1 MINGGRE
8 KRMKHYG
15 AATKNY
21 QKSKNRIGK
30 IFGNIGLA
38 LLVFFA
44 AVPVIWLVF
53 LSLKSNNEILTQ
65 PLALPETL
73 QWVNYVNAFNKIP
86 FFTMVKNTLL
96 VLAAAVPIAI
106 LFSIFAAYA
115 IGRMKFGS
123 GKIQNIVYSYFVC
136 GVIMPTCVLILPIY
150 LLMVK
155 VGLYDT
161 LWWTILTHIGWV
173 APLNMIIMVVGFRG
187 IPDSLEEAAV
197 IDGCNVWKM
206 LFRIIIPVA
215 KPVISTAVILTFL
228 ACWNDFPLARIMLI
242 NPDVRTISLA
252 AAYFKGT
259 FSTNYAMMTSGCVIL
274 ILPQLLIFTIFQRYI
289 IDGVTAGAVKG

>member
-1 MINGGRE
+1 MKQYGVGMDNHQ
-8 KRMKHYG
+8 KRR
-15 AATKNY
+15 
-21 QKSKNRIGK
+21 NRIGK
-30 IFGNIGLA
+30 ILGNIGLA

-44 AVPVIWLVF
+44 AVPVIWLIF
-53 LSLKSNNEILTQ
+53 LSLKSNNEILTE

-73 QWVNYVNAFNKIP
+73 QWVNYLNAFNKIP
-86 FFTMVKNTLL
+86 FFTMVKNTLT
-96 VLAAAVPIAI
+96 VLAVAVPVAI

-123 GKIQNIVYSYFVC
+123 GKIQNAVYSYFVC

-155 VGLYDT
+155 AGLFNS
-161 LWWTILTHIGWV
+161 LWSTILTHIGWV
-173 APLNMIIMVVGFRG
+173 APLNMMIMVVGFRG

-242 NPDVRTISLA
+242 DPDVRTISLA

-274 ILPQLLIFTIFQRYI
+274 IIPQLLIFTIFQRYI

>member
-1 MINGGRE
+1 MRKYDVAIDHHQ
-8 KRMKHYG
+8 KRR
-15 AATKNY
+15 
-21 QKSKNRIGK
+21 NRIGK
-30 IFGNIGLA
+30 ILGNIGLA
-38 LLVFFA
+38 ILVFLA

-53 LSLKSNNEILTQ
+53 LSLKSNNEILTE

-86 FFTMVKNTLL
+86 FFTMVKNTLT
-96 VLAAAVPIAI
+96 VLAVAVPVAI
-106 LFSIFAAYA
+106 LFSIFAAFA

-123 GKIQNIVYSYFVC
+123 GRIQNAVYSYFVC

-155 VGLYDT
+155 IGLFNT
-161 LWWTILTHIGWV
+161 LWSTILTHIGWV
-173 APLNMIIMVVGFRG
+173 APLNMMIMVVGFRG

-274 ILPQLLIFTIFQRYI
+274 IIPQLLIFTIFQRYI